1 MEEKTKN
8 GEHDEVVA
16 RGREEGG
23 GNDREAQTAARGD
36 GERAKI
42 TTNRGTR
49 VKNERESERERER
62 ERERGEKRDEDASR
76 EERKEGR
83 GEEARARGTHGDVKR
98 NDAEGRGD
106 AAGDCE
112 WRGHR
117 REGETLVGRL
127 GHQSIDARRRSTCQR
142 ARR

>member
-16 RGREEGG
+16 RGREGGG

-49 VKNERESERERER
+49 VKNERQRARERER
-62 ERERGEKRDEDASR
+62 ERQDEDASG

-106 AAGDCE
+106 AVGDCE

-117 REGETLVGRL
+117 REGETLVGSL